1 MAYSDEVTNSAD
13 TSNTKEEVS
22 RWNSKIA
29 SAKKLRDEV
38 CEKNRWKELINE
50 YKGKWD
56 INVDINILPINLIF
70 AYIKTELPS
79 LYIKDPHI
87 KINPKNRTTV
97 NTSKVLEAVI
107 NYIWYYKKIKREI
120 KKAIID
126 ALLIG
131 HGWFKTGYTGKF
143 GAVEDGH
150 GGTIETIESEDFF
163 AYRLPWD
170 QIVFDP
176 DAMDPPH
183 DCEWIAHSVWL
194 PLDEVKKNPL
204 YKNTENLQANYEKK
218 DGDYEENHQKYE
230 GKCCL
235 TEVWHIKTKT
245 VFTIAEGV
253 EDYIEAPKPWPYA
266 LRGYPFSFLKFN
278 FSNDDPYGI
287 SDVAIFEPQVLEL
300 IKVRSAALDHIKRFN
315 RQLMTTPDNISDD
328 EMNKI
333 TQGITASI
341 AKVIDPTKVMAIP
354 YPPLQTDVYA
364 LEERIKE
371 DMINESGQSPAE
383 RGASQKTS
391 TRTKAELIFQRQG
404 AENRRSE
411 KIDLVEDFVED
422 IAGNLVALVKQF
434 ASDPYYVRILGAK
447 SPELMKAVQER
458 PTSQRGVTEQGGFT
472 FTAEDIEGEYD
483 VEVVAGSSTPIDRGE
498 LTKTLLQLIELAPK
512 AGAIP
517 GGPLVGAI
525 SQELIDVIDLP
536 AIKLAFEAEMQAQQ
550 QQKQEQAAQAEEAK
564 QLSLA
569 AKGAE
574 SQIDATNA
582 ATKQNK
588 VLVDYIKAMSAMKA
602 EEREVEGENERESE
616 RVINE
621 VQRENARTQSE
632 LEREIA
638 KMEQQMKLDELKL
651 MHEMKLKEAKTE
663 AEIKMLKKKQA
674 MKPKKDS
681 K

>member
-1 MAYSDEVTNSAD
+1 MADNY
-13 TSNTKEEVS
+13 
-22 RWNSKIA
+22 
-29 SAKKLRDEV
+29 RDEV
-38 CEKNRWKELINE
+38 NRWNAKIDSARKWRDDICAKRRWKDLINE
-50 YKGKWD
+50 YKGQWD
-56 INVDINILPINLIF
+56 LGIDISVLPINLIF

-87 KINPKNRTTV
+87 KINPKNKTSI
-97 NTSKVLEAVI
+97 NTAKVLESVI

-120 KKAIID
+120 KKAIVD

-131 HGWFKTGYTGKF
+131 HAWFKTGYTGKF
-143 GAVEDGH
+143 GSIEDGQ

-176 DAMDPPH
+176 DAIDPPY
-183 DCEWIAHSVWL
+183 DCEWIAQSMWL
-194 PLDEVKKNPL
+194 PIEEVKRNPR
-204 YKNTENLQANYEKK
+204 YKNTADLQATYSKK
-218 DGDYEENHQKYE
+218 DNYDNTSDSISDKNA

-235 TEVWHIKTKT
+235 TEVWNIKDKT
-245 VFTIAEGV
+245 VFTLAEGV
-253 EDYIEAPKPWPYA
+253 DDYIEEPKPWPYQ

-278 FSNDDPYGI
+278 FSNDDPFGI

-341 AKVIDPTKVMAIP
+341 AKVQDPTKVLPIP

-371 DMINESGQSPAE
+371 DMVNESGQSPTE
-383 RGASQKTS
+383 RGATQKTS
-391 TRTKAELIFQRQG
+391 TRTKAELVYQRQG

-411 KIDLVEDFVED
+411 KIDLVEDFAED
-422 IAGNLVALVKQF
+422 IAGNIVGLVKQF
-434 ASDPYYVRILGAK
+434 ATEPYYVRVLGVN
-447 SPELMKAVQER
+447 SPELQKAVAER
-458 PTSQRGVTEQGGFT
+458 PSAQSQMAVTEAGGFT

-483 VEVVAGSSTPIDRGE
+483 VEVVAGSSTPLDRVE
-498 LTKTLLQLIELAPK
+498 LMKVVLEGIELAPK

-517 GGPLVGAI
+517 GGPLMAAFANLYI
-525 SQELIDVIDLP
+525 ELIDVPELKS
-536 AIKLAFEAEMQAQQ
+536 ALEAEQQAQAQMKQ
-550 QQKQEQAAQAEEAK
+550 QQAAQAEEMK

-574 SQIDATNA
+574 SQIEATNA

-588 VLVDYIKAMSAMKA
+588 VLVDFIRAMADKNA
-602 EEREVEGENERESE
+602 TEKEVENESANEGQRVAGELSREE
-616 RVINE
+616 
-621 VQRENARTQSE
+621 Q
-632 LEREIA
+632 
-638 KMEQQMKLDELKL
+638 KMNHQLQLDEIKL
-651 MHEMKLKEAKTE
+651 QHEAGIKEAQVQHEMALKSKKTD
-663 AEIKMLKKKQA
+663 AEIQMMKKKKAAQ
-674 MKPKKDS
+674 PKKD
-681 K
+681 KK

>member
-1 MAYSDEVTNSAD
+1 MAYTED
-13 TSNTKEEVS
+13 SNTKEEVS
-22 RWNSKIA
+22 RWNSKIS
-29 SAKKLRDEV
+29 SAQKCRDEV
-38 CEKNRWKELINE
+38 AAKNRWKELISE

-56 INVDINILPINLIF
+56 INVDIQILPINLIF

-87 KINPKNRTTV
+87 KINPKNRTSV
-97 NTSKVLEAVI
+97 NTSKVLESVI

-120 KKAIID
+120 KKVIID

-131 HGWFKTGYTGKF
+131 HGWFKTGYTGQF

-176 DAMDPPH
+176 DALDPPH

-194 PLDEVKKNPL
+194 PIDEVKKNPR
-204 YKNTENLQANYEKK
+204 YKNTENIQANYEKK
-218 DGDYEENHQKYE
+218 DEESGEKYS

-235 TEVWHIKTKT
+235 TEVWNMKNKT
-245 VFTIAEGV
+245 VFTITEGV
-253 EDYIEAPKPWPYA
+253 EDYIEAPKPWPYQ

-278 FSNDDPYGI
+278 FSNDDAYGI

-328 EMNKI
+328 EMAKI

-341 AKVIDPTKVMAIP
+341 AKVQDPTKVMPIP

-422 IAGNLVALVKQF
+422 IAANLVALVKQF
-434 ASDPYYVRILGAK
+434 ANDPYYVRILGAK
-447 SPELMKAVQER
+447 SPELMKAVEER
-458 PTSQRGVTEQGGFT
+458 PSAQGGVTGQGGFT
-472 FTAEDIEGEYD
+472 FTQEDIEGEYD
-483 VEVVAGSSTPIDRGE
+483 VEVVAGSTTPLDRTEMMKVVLEG
-498 LTKTLLQLIELAPK
+498 IELAPK

-517 GGPLVGAI
+517 GGPLMAAFANLYI
-525 SQELIDVIDLP
+525 ELLDVPEL
-536 AIKLAFEAEMQAQQ
+536 KLALEQEQQAQMQMKQ
-550 QQKQEQAAQAEEAK
+550 QQAEEAAEMK

-569 AKGAE
+569 SKGAE

-588 VLVDYIKAMSAMKA
+588 VLVDFIKAMAQSKA
-602 EEREVEGENERESE
+602 VEKEVENEAEYEGMRVAGEE
-616 RVINE
+616 
-621 VQRENARTQSE
+621 QRENSRTQSE
-632 LEREIA
+632 MEREIA
-638 KMEQQMKLDELKL
+638 KMQHQMQMDEAKL
-651 MHEMKLKEAKTE
+651 MHELQLKQAKTQQ
-663 AEIKMLKKKQA
+663 EIKLMKQKKAAQ
-674 MKPKKDS
+674 PKKES